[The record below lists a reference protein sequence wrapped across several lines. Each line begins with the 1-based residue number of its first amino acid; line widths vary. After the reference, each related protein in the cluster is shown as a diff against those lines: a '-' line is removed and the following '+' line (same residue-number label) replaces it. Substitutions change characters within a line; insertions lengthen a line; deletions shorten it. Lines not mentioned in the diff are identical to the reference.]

1 MLRYTLLRF
10 LVFFG
15 CLAVLWLLGLRD
27 EEDMLLL
34 VAGAALLS
42 AVISYFLLRRFREDY
57 STQLATRL
65 EERSAAR
72 RVRAAGRPSDEDAE
86 DAEVS
91 RPRPAEGDGD
101 FR

>member
-34 VAGAALLS
+34 VAGAAVLS
-42 AVISYFLLRRFREDY
+42 ALISFVVLRRFREDY
-57 STQLATRL
+57 SAQLATRL

-72 RVRAAGRPSDEDAE
+72 RDRASRRPTDEDAE
-86 DAEVS
+86 DAEIA
-91 RPRPAEGDGD
+91 RPVEGDGD